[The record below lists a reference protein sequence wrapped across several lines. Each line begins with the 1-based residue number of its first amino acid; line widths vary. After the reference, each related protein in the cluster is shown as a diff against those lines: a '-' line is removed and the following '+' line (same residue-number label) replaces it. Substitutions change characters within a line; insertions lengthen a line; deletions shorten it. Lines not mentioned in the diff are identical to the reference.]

1 MYEYKQTTQTKMAAL
16 ASTSL
21 NEPKFTL
28 FLSINECPD
37 DVKELYRANAL
48 KHNENVYHD
57 EFSDSGFDLFVPKE
71 QMMSGDGAN
80 KVDLMVKCEMVRHEN
95 RENIPS
101 AFYLYPR
108 SSISKT
114 PFRLANNA
122 GIIDSGY
129 RGSLGAMFD
138 VCAYSFAQNNED
150 VKCEKHSRLVQI
162 CGPTL
167 QPFKVVIVESDV
179 ELSRTRRGS
188 GGFGSTGMV
197 G

>member
-1 MYEYKQTTQTKMAAL
+1 MAAL
-16 ASTSL
+16 TSTSL

-57 EFSDSGFDLFVPKE
+57 VFADSGFDLFVPKE
-71 QMMSGDGAN
+71 QGMFRNGAN
-80 KVDLMVKCEMVRHEN
+80 KVDLMVKCEMVLHEN

-101 AFYLYPR
+101 GFYLYPR

-114 PFRLANNA
+114 PFRLANNV

-138 VCAYSFAQNNED
+138 VCAYAFAENNQE
-150 VKCEKHSRLVQI
+150 VKCDKHSRLVQI

-167 QPFKVVIVESDV
+167 KPFKVVIVESDI
-179 ELSRTRRGS
+179 ELSSTSRGS

>member
-1 MYEYKQTTQTKMAAL
+1 MAAL
-16 ASTSL
+16 SSSSL
-21 NEPKFTL
+21 NQPNFTL

-37 DVKELYRANAL
+37 DVQQFYQANAM
-48 KHNENVYHD
+48 KHNENIYHNN
-57 EFSDSGFDLFVPKE
+57 FADSGFDLFVPKE
-71 QMMSGDGAN
+71 QFLSTSRAT
-80 KVDLMVKCEMVRHEN
+80 KVDLMVKCEMVRHQN
-95 RENIPS
+95 TPS

-114 PFRLANNA
+114 PFRLANNV

-138 VCAYSFAQNNED
+138 VRNNITNESEVRCD
-150 VKCEKHSRLVQI
+150 KHTRLVQI

-167 QPFKVVIVESDV
+167 EPFKVVIVESDS
-179 ELSRTRRGS
+179 ELSTTARGS
-188 GGFGSTGMV
+188 GGFGSTGSSGLV